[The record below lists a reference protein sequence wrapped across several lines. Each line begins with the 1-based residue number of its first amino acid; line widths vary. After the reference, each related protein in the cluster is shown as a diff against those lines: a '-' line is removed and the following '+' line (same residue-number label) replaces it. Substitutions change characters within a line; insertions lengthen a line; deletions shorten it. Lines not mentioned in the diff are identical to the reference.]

1 VDALTLIHPAVLAT
15 PSTYTIYNPAAQCG
29 AARQIR
35 RTCSIVS
42 SIMTSTPSLLLEP
55 QALQQLLGNNQL
67 LVIDL
72 SPTDS
77 YNHCHIAGAISLA
90 YNDIVTSQA
99 PIMGLLPNAT
109 TLSRVFSNIG
119 LTPDHHVV
127 AYDDDNS
134 GKACR
139 LLWTLDCLGHKNA
152 SLLNGG
158 LTAWRSASMP
168 VNNHAISIHASH
180 YEARIDNTALA
191 DKDYIIEHLD
201 DPSVVLLDARSE
213 GEFKGE
219 VMRAKRGG
227 HIPGAININWTNAI
241 DTENNLKL
249 RSSDA
254 LRTLYESTGITKDKQ
269 IISYCQTH
277 HRSAHSYIVL
287 KSLGYKNIKGYP
299 GAWSEWGN
307 DKDTPIEQ

>member
-1 VDALTLIHPAVLAT
+1 MASPPA
-15 PSTYTIYNPAAQCG
+15 
-29 AARQIR
+29 
-35 RTCSIVS
+35 
-42 SIMTSTPSLLLEP
+42 LLLEP
-55 QALQQLLGNNQL
+55 QALQPLLGNHQL
-67 LVIDL
+67 LVVDL
-72 SPTDS
+72 SSADS
-77 YNHCHIAGAISLA
+77 YNTLHIPGAISLN
-90 YNDIVTSQA
+90 YNNIVTSQ
-99 PIMGLLPNAT
+99 PPTMGLLPNEEM
-109 TLSRVFSNIG
+109 LSRVFSKIG
-119 LTPDHHVV
+119 LTPSHHVV

-139 LLWTLDCLGHKNA
+139 LLWTLDCLGHKSS

-158 LTAWRSASMP
+158 LTAWRSTGMP
-168 VNNHAISIHASH
+168 MNNQTISIHTSH
-180 YEARIDNTALA
+180 YEARIDNTVLA
-191 DKDYIIEHLD
+191 DKDYILEHLN

-219 VMRAKRGG
+219 IVRAKRSG
-227 HIPGAININWTNAI
+227 HIPGAVNINWTDAI
-241 DTENNLKL
+241 NMENNLKL

-254 LRTLYESTGITKDKQ
+254 LRTLYASAGITKDKQ

-287 KSLGYKNIKGYP
+287 KSLGYKSIKGYH

>member
-1 VDALTLIHPAVLAT
+1 MASPPA
-15 PSTYTIYNPAAQCG
+15 
-29 AARQIR
+29 
-35 RTCSIVS
+35 
-42 SIMTSTPSLLLEP
+42 LLLEP
-55 QALQQLLGNNQL
+55 QALQPLLGNHQL
-67 LVIDL
+67 LVVDL
-72 SPTDS
+72 SSADS
-77 YNHCHIAGAISLA
+77 YNTLHIPGAISLN
-90 YNDIVTSQA
+90 YNNIVTSQ
-99 PIMGLLPNAT
+99 PPTMGLLPNEE
-109 TLSRVFSNIG
+109 TLNRVFSKIG
-119 LTPDHHVV
+119 LTPSHHVV
-127 AYDDDNS
+127 AYDDDNN

-168 VNNHAISIHASH
+168 VNNHAISIHTSH